1 MFEPQKVN
9 NYYSLTLAMKIV
21 TRESSPSD
29 SETIKATSTVISLPV
44 FDSNGQIKA
53 VYDTSGRKLN
63 DTTQMKQGNVYIL
76 QDTGRYFKVV
86 AK

>member
-29 SETIKATSTVISLPV
+29 
-44 FDSNGQIKA
+44 
-53 VYDTSGRKLN
+53 RKLN

-76 QDTGRYFKVV
+76 QTTFLVSGRFLVS
-86 AK
+86 

>member
-29 SETIKATSTVISLPV
+29 
-44 FDSNGQIKA
+44 
-53 VYDTSGRKLN
+53 RKLN
-63 DTTQMKQGNVYIL
+63 DTTQMKQGNVYIANRHRSL
-76 QDTGRYFKVV
+76 F
-86 AK
+86 

>member
-9 NYYSLTLAMKIV
+9 NYYSLTLVMKIV

-29 SETIKATSTVISLPV
+29 
-44 FDSNGQIKA
+44 
-53 VYDTSGRKLN
+53 RKLN

-76 QDTGRYFKVV
+76 QTDTGRYFKVV